1 MRYRAFKYY
10 LRPTPKQAWH
20 LDRIRRV
27 CCELYNAALQ
37 EKRDAYRK
45 QGISLSRIDQNAE
58 LVGVKKELP
67 DVAEVYAQVLQ
78 DVIRRLHLAFGGF
91 FRRVKTGQKPGYP
104 RFRSVKR
111 YDSFTFPQ
119 VSRKN
124 ALDTGGVT
132 CTSNNHLK
140 IHGIPGIVRV
150 KWHRPLLGI
159 PRTVTFKREGKRWY
173 VIFACDNVPNE
184 ILPSTGRECGVDL
197 GLLHFAT
204 LDDGTTIENPRLLRH
219 AEGAHRRAQRKVSR
233 RKKGGYRRNEARIV
247 YAGHCRHVANARRNH
262 AHKVAR
268 YLVNNYDR
276 IAVEKLNITG
286 LSRGFLSKSV
296 HDAGWGMFLTIL
308 TSKAANAGRE
318 VVAVN
323 PAGTSQECS
332 SCGAVVR
339 KSLSER
345 VHRCVCGLVIDRD
358 VNAARNIRA
367 RAFARPVSGLRGG
380 QPDVGASDDPG
391 SLAL

>member
-1 MRYRAFKYY
+1 MGYKAFKYY
-10 LRPTPKQAWH
+10 LRPTSIQSRH
-20 LDRIRRV
+20 LDHIRLI

-37 EKRDAYRK
+37 EKRDAYHK
-45 QGISLSRIDQNAE
+45 QGIKLSRTRQNAE
-58 LVGVKKELP
+58 LVGVKSERP

-78 DVIRRLHLAFGGF
+78 DVIRRLHRAFDGF
-91 FRRVKTGQKPGYP
+91 FRRVKLGQKPGYP
-104 RFRSVKR
+104 RFRSAKR

-119 VSRKN
+119 VERRGYHV
-124 ALDTGGVT
+124 TGGVER
-132 CTSNNHLK
+132 TSDGRLK
-140 IHGIPGIVRV
+140 IHGIPGAVRV

-159 PRTVTFKREGKRWY
+159 PKTATFKREGNRWY
-173 VIFACDNVPNE
+173 VIFSCDNVPE
-184 ILPSTGRECGVDL
+184 EKLLPTGRECGVDL

-296 HDAGWGMFLTIL
+296 HDAGWGMFLAIL

-332 SCGAVVR
+332 GCGAVVR
-339 KSLSER
+339 KPLSER

-367 RAFARPVSGLRGG
+367 RAFARPGGGLRGG
-380 QPDVGASDDPG
+380 RPDVRASDDPG
-391 SLAL
+391 SFAL